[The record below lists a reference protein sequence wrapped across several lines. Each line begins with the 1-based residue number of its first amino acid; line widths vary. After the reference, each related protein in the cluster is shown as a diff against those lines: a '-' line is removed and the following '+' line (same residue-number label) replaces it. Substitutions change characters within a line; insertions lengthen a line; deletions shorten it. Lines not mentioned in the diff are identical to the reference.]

1 MKDEMLKREIDFLE
15 FEEVKLN
22 EIRKIINDCIINTNV
37 YDNNFDRLA
46 AIQEKLDNVK
56 DDIEIRTAIDKVDL
70 VLG

>member
-1 MKDEMLKREIDFLE
+1 MNEMLEKEIDFLE
-15 FEEVKLN
+15 YEEVKLN

>member
-1 MKDEMLKREIDFLE
+1 MDEMLEKEIDFLE
-15 FEEVKLN
+15 YEEVKLN

-46 AIQEKLDNVK
+46 VIREKLDDVK

-70 VLG
+70 LLG